1 MQSIWWANNRPSSSD
16 DESDTETSAT
26 KIPSKCFCSYKSQ
39 TDTYT
44 GREESKNSSFNV
56 FKSISL
62 VLMVVVVGL
71 LVMGKYNSDFNENQQ
86 FRIQSLEYEN
96 LQLNRV
102 KRSATN
108 AAGQFCF
115 ADLPKLD
122 MVRKFT
128 GEYYYQLIDGNAD
141 TFDWF
146 HISAPGF
153 SNDIHLGFS
162 KGCKSHD
169 DEKWEIVL
177 GGWSGTRHVIRE
189 GNQVPKYGLVK
200 RESCSHEFCSDVDR
214 KKRYSCA
221 VNIYSRHFFSPKTML

>member
-1 MQSIWWANNRPSSSD
+1 MQSIWWENNRPSSSD

-26 KIPSKCFCSYKSQ
+26 
-39 TDTYT
+39 DTYT
-44 GREESKNSSFNV
+44 GREKSKNSPLNV
-56 FKSISL
+56 FKPISL
-62 VLMVVVVGL
+62 VLFMMVLGL
-71 LVMGKYNSDFNENQQ
+71 LFIGKYNYDFNDDQQ
-86 FRIQSLEYEN
+86 SRIQSLEIEN
-96 LQLNRV
+96 LRLNRV
-102 KRSATN
+102 KRSAIN
-108 AAGQFCF
+108 ADGQLCF

-141 TFDWF
+141 TFDSF

-177 GGWSGTRHVIRE
+177 GGWVGTRHVIRE

-214 KKRYSCA
+214 KNR
-221 VNIYSRHFFSPKTML
+221 